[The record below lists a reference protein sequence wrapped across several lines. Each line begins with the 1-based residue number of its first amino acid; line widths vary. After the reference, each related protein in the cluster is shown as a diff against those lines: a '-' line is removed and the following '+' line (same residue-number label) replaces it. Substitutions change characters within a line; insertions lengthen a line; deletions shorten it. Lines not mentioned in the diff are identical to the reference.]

1 MERGYDGDAMNIIP
15 DLQILYALIG
25 AAYNIFS
32 IARVRLG
39 RVPLSA
45 TNPNFG
51 LVVMAVVAA
60 ITLSQPYFDGW
71 VYLLGWAGLVV
82 MLARGPVTAHFKA
95 ISQGRKIEQYS
106 SSQAAWLAFLINLF
120 GLIMGC
126 IGIVLTIAG
135 LAT

>member
-1 MERGYDGDAMNIIP
+1 MNIIP

-106 SSQAAWLAFLINLF
+106 SPQAAWLAFLINLF